1 MSWRR
6 LPPIVELAGS
16 AADTSAAAVGTLPR
30 RAGRGLGAALG
41 FVVLGFAL
49 AAAVLRQALRPQS
62 WRRPVRAEFVRFLD
76 RTAVG
81 TMPAVA
87 VAALLAG
94 ASIIAQSLYWTER
107 LGEVGE
113 IRTIVVW
120 LTVRE
125 VAPLI
130 VAFLMIGRAGLVLTQ
145 ELTEWRRD
153 RLWRALDAQ
162 GVDPFLLMV
171 LPRVLAIAIGCFCLT
186 VLFIVVAFL
195 AGFATARASG
205 VAAAIGL
212 LDVVPMLLRSIGET
226 GALFVSLKTLTMGL
240 AIGVV
245 ACLAA
250 IEPDALAARGEGP
263 VPTAFVRAVLAIL
276 LITGL
281 FSLVGR

>member
-1 MSWRR
+1 MSGRR
-6 LPPIVELAGS
+6 LPPITELAGT
-16 AADTSAAAVGTLPR
+16 AAESGAAAIGTLPR
-30 RAGRGLGAALG
+30 AARRGLGAALG
-41 FVVLGFAL
+41 FIVLGFAL
-49 AAAVLRQALRPQS
+49 AAAVLRQAVRPQA

-81 TMPAVA
+81 AMPAVA

-94 ASIIAQSLYWTER
+94 ASIIAQSLYWSER
-107 LGEVGE
+107 LGEVSE

-145 ELTEWRRD
+145 ELAEWRRD

-162 GVDPFLLMV
+162 GVDPFLLLL
-171 LPRVLAIAIGCFCLT
+171 LPRILAIAVGCFCLT
-186 VLFIVVAFL
+186 VLFIVVAFVS
-195 AGFATARASG
+195 GVVTARASG
-205 VAAAIGL
+205 SVAAIGV
-212 LDVVPMLLRSIGET
+212 LDVVPLLLRSIGEN
-226 GALFVSLKTLTMGL
+226 GALFVLLKTLSMGL
-240 AIGVV
+240 AIGIV
-245 ACLAA
+245 ASLAA

>member
-1 MSWRR
+1 VSWRG
-6 LPPIVELAGS
+6 LPSLIERAGRTAQS
-16 AADTSAAAVGTLPR
+16 GAAAVGTLPR
-30 RAGRGLGAALG
+30 ATGRGLGAGWG

-49 AAAVLRQALRPQS
+49 AAALVHQALRPRS

-81 TMPAVA
+81 AMPAVA

-107 LGEVGE
+107 LGEVSE

-130 VAFLMIGRAGLVLTQ
+130 VAFLMIGRAGLVLTL
-145 ELTEWRRD
+145 ELAELRRD

-162 GVDPFLLMV
+162 GVDPFLLLL
-171 LPRVLAIAIGCFCLT
+171 LPRVLAIAVGCFCLT
-186 VLFIVVAFL
+186 ILFIVVAFV
-195 AGFATARASG
+195 AGFVTARASG
-205 VAAAIGL
+205 TAAAIGV
-212 LDVVPMLLRSIGET
+212 LDVVPLLLRAIGEN
-226 GALFVSLKTLTMGL
+226 GGLFVLLKTTTMGL
-240 AIGVV
+240 AIGIV
-245 ACLAA
+245 ASLAA
-250 IEPDALAARGEGP
+250 IEPEALAARGDGP

-281 FSLVGR
+281 FSLVGG